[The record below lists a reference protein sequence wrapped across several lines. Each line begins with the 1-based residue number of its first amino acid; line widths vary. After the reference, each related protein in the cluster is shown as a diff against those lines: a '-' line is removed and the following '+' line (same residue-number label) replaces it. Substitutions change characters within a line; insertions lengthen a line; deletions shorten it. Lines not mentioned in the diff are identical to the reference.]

1 MLNNVLMLAQEG
13 KASPMEAFSGAV
25 ARLDLLNHPEE
36 LLTALAGMHIVWAS
50 VLVVVGALCVLNGY
64 RWHKWVIIICA
75 FLMGL
80 VLGKLLSQQMG
91 QSRIVMA
98 AIGLLFA
105 VAATPFVRYAV
116 AIFGGLTGAFIGAN
130 AWSAFSDS
138 PDSHL
143 AGAAMGFIAMGMA
156 AFLMYRLVI
165 VLFTSIGGGAMA
177 VIIED
182 DPSVRALLEKSL
194 TPLGYRVSLCKDGL
208 EGLTRLETERPDLI
222 IVDIMMPRLDGMT
235 FVKALKADPD
245 RKSIP
250 VIFLTAKND
259 ARARIDGINVG
270 AKFYM
275 TKPFTH
281 DELID
286 KINKACGSGSGS

>member
-1 MLNNVLMLAQEG
+1 MLNNVLMLAQENG

-36 LLTALAGMHIVWAS
+36 LLTALSGMHIVWAS

-177 VIIED
+177 VLGILTLMLHVPTWESAIRSSLE
-182 DPSVRALLEKSL
+182 ANNMLLPLLVTVTAVTGLVLQHSSIKAGDQEAEKA
-194 TPLGYRVSLCKDGL
+194 
-208 EGLTRLETERPDLI
+208 EER
-222 IVDIMMPRLDGMT
+222 
-235 FVKALKADPD
+235 
-245 RKSIP
+245 
-250 VIFLTAKND
+250 
-259 ARARIDGINVG
+259 
-270 AKFYM
+270 
-275 TKPFTH
+275 
-281 DELID
+281 
-286 KINKACGSGSGS
+286 

>member
-1 MLNNVLMLAQEG
+1 MLNNVLMLAQENG

-36 LLTALAGMHIVWAS
+36 LLTALSGMHIVWAS

-143 AGAAMGFIAMGMA
+143 AGAAMGFIPLGMA
-156 AFLMYRLVI
+156 AFIMYRLVI

-177 VIIED
+177 VLGILTLMLHVPTWESAIRSSLE
-182 DPSVRALLEKSL
+182 ANNMLLPLLVTVTAVTGLVLQHSSIKAGDQEAEKA
-194 TPLGYRVSLCKDGL
+194 
-208 EGLTRLETERPDLI
+208 EER
-222 IVDIMMPRLDGMT
+222 
-235 FVKALKADPD
+235 
-245 RKSIP
+245 
-250 VIFLTAKND
+250 
-259 ARARIDGINVG
+259 
-270 AKFYM
+270 
-275 TKPFTH
+275 
-281 DELID
+281 
-286 KINKACGSGSGS
+286 

>member
-1 MLNNVLMLAQEG
+1 MLNNVLMLAQDG
-13 KASPMEAFSGAV
+13 KSSPMEAFSGTV
-25 ARLDLLNHPEE
+25 ARLDLLNRPDE
-36 LLTALAGMHIVWAS
+36 LLTALSGMHIVWAS

-64 RWHKWVIIICA
+64 RWHKWVIVICA

-105 VAATPFVRYAV
+105 VAATPFLRFAV

-177 VIIED
+177 VLGILTLMLHVPTWETAIRSSLE
-182 DPSVRALLEKSL
+182 ANNMLL
-194 TPLGYRVSLCKDGL
+194 PLLVTVTAVTGL
-208 EGLTRLETERPDLI
+208 VLQHSSIKGADAEAEEAAER
-222 IVDIMMPRLDGMT
+222 
-235 FVKALKADPD
+235 
-245 RKSIP
+245 
-250 VIFLTAKND
+250 
-259 ARARIDGINVG
+259 
-270 AKFYM
+270 
-275 TKPFTH
+275 
-281 DELID
+281 
-286 KINKACGSGSGS
+286 

>member
-1 MLNNVLMLAQEG
+1 MLNNVLMLAQNTSTG
-13 KASPMEAFSGAV
+13 KASPMEAFSGTV

-50 VLVVVGALCVLNGY
+50 VLVIVGGLCVLNGY

-75 FLMGL
+75 FLLGL
-80 VLGKLLSQQMG
+80 ALGKLLSQQMG

-105 VAATPFVRYAV
+105 VAATPFLRYAV

-143 AGAAMGFIAMGMA
+143 AGAAMGFIALGMA
-156 AFLMYRLVI
+156 AFIMYRLVI

-177 VIIED
+177 VLGILTLMLHVPTWESAIRSSLE
-182 DPSVRALLEKSL
+182 ANNMLLPLLVTVTAVTGLVLQHSSIKAGDQEAEKA
-194 TPLGYRVSLCKDGL
+194 
-208 EGLTRLETERPDLI
+208 EER
-222 IVDIMMPRLDGMT
+222 
-235 FVKALKADPD
+235 
-245 RKSIP
+245 
-250 VIFLTAKND
+250 
-259 ARARIDGINVG
+259 
-270 AKFYM
+270 
-275 TKPFTH
+275 
-281 DELID
+281 
-286 KINKACGSGSGS
+286 

>member
-1 MLNNVLMLAQEG
+1 MLNNVLMLAQENG

-36 LLTALAGMHIVWAS
+36 LLTALSGMHIVWAS

-105 VAATPFVRYAV
+105 VAATPFLRYAV

-143 AGAAMGFIAMGMA
+143 AGAAMGFIALGMA
-156 AFLMYRLVI
+156 AFIMYRLVI

-177 VIIED
+177 VLGILTLMLHVPTWESAIR
-182 DPSVRALLEKSL
+182 SSLQANNMLLPLLVTVTAVTGLVLQHSSIKAGDQEAEKA
-194 TPLGYRVSLCKDGL
+194 
-208 EGLTRLETERPDLI
+208 EER
-222 IVDIMMPRLDGMT
+222 
-235 FVKALKADPD
+235 
-245 RKSIP
+245 
-250 VIFLTAKND
+250 
-259 ARARIDGINVG
+259 
-270 AKFYM
+270 
-275 TKPFTH
+275 
-281 DELID
+281 
-286 KINKACGSGSGS
+286 

>member
-1 MLNNVLMLAQEG
+1 MLNNVLMLAQENG

-36 LLTALAGMHIVWAS
+36 LLTALSGMHIVWAS

-105 VAATPFVRYAV
+105 VAATPFLRYAV

-143 AGAAMGFIAMGMA
+143 AGAAMGFIALGMA
-156 AFLMYRLVI
+156 AFIMYRLVI

-177 VIIED
+177 VLGILTLMLHVPTWESAIRSSLE
-182 DPSVRALLEKSL
+182 ANNMLLPLLVTVTAVTGLVLQHSSIKAGDQEAEKA
-194 TPLGYRVSLCKDGL
+194 
-208 EGLTRLETERPDLI
+208 EER
-222 IVDIMMPRLDGMT
+222 
-235 FVKALKADPD
+235 
-245 RKSIP
+245 
-250 VIFLTAKND
+250 
-259 ARARIDGINVG
+259 
-270 AKFYM
+270 
-275 TKPFTH
+275 
-281 DELID
+281 
-286 KINKACGSGSGS
+286 